1 MPVRTPIKI
10 SDISKIFSKYSTEF
24 NISEL
29 IEQYPHKINFVV
41 PYTTPINL
49 GKGDILA
56 FSEGGKTK
64 LVKIEI
70 HELHSI
76 WY

>member
-1 MPVRTPIKI
+1 A
-10 SDISKIFSKYSTEF
+10 EF

-70 HELHSI
+70 HELNSI